1 VCVGD
6 GVSSFEMRDL
16 RHAVLVIG
24 SMDSLEAKFGEAFA
38 ACDPDRGGVQGDWF
52 IKAESGEVM
61 PQIELTKPLTAEST
75 EVMGL
80 SGSC

>member
-38 ACDPDRGGVQGDWF
+38 ACDPGRGGVQGDWF
-52 IKAESGEVM
+52 IKAESGEEFKV
-61 PQIELTKPLTAEST
+61 I
-75 EVMGL
+75 GL
-80 SGSC
+80 SRQSPGRSSR